1 MKAKRRWTSLILAM
15 AMTVSL
21 LSGCGQDAGTT
32 QAAESG
38 TQEGQEQTEEVSEAE
53 SGTAEETAGA
63 SLAQGGY
70 IPGEYSASSRGFGGD
85 VTVTI
90 VVDENQITEC
100 RIEGPEETDGVGSRA
115 VEELPEQILAAQSAE
130 VEAVSGATVTSEA
143 IVKALS
149 EALLEAAGE
158 EVLEEEISA
167 GMTPGTYRG
176 SAKGMNGTIVVDV
189 TVSEETID
197 AIEFV
202 ETIPREND
210 MIDESFWLSNYLID
224 MLDETPQ
231 ILATVTDRLPQRII
245 ESQSLA
251 VDAVAGATV
260 SSNGFINAVK
270 DALEQSGANLAAF
283 DKAPEKSDAV
293 EEYEAD
299 VIVIGGGTSG
309 ATAAAM
315 AAESGAN
322 VLLIEKS
329 GRLGGAGAL
338 SSEPMTLGAEIQ
350 KEAGFDPDPEEMY
363 EEWMSQTHWA
373 VNGYIVSKLLNNS
386 GETVDWLI
394 DKGFEFVY
402 NPTDTPLFWIVSYR
416 DHSIGT
422 MTQYNSF
429 NQMCSDV
436 DTILYETTAQS
447 LILDE
452 NGAVTGV
459 NAVKYDGTTVVARA
473 KAVIVAT
480 GGYGGSQE
488 LMEKYNGAYF
498 KMLGLTQNVGEGLTM
513 MLEAGAAE
521 HHVGGA
527 CAHQT
532 EVPVQIG
539 GFDVYDTAIPY
550 TITNLPV
557 LMRVDSTGQRFMD
570 ENEKASSPTAS
581 SSFVA
586 SNGGEFYTILT
597 QEQYDILKEQG
608 SAGLGMD
615 KNPDP
620 SFLTWPLGPE
630 DAMTNL
636 DAVMEA
642 AQEIGMAFRADTLEE
657 LAALTGMDADIL
669 TENVRVYNESCEA
682 GKDTMFYKDAQYMYP
697 YDMTGPFYAVKGCV
711 MSYNSLGGV
720 EVDEFMRVLD
730 GADQVIPGL
739 YAAGVDSIG
748 TILDGVAYPDLFG
761 VALGW
766 GFNSGK
772 MAGEYAANYALNR

>member
-1 MKAKRRWTSLILAM
+1 MRKRWLSLALA
-15 AMTVSL
+15 AALSITA
-21 LSGCGQDAGTT
+21 LSGCSGEET
-32 QAAESG
+32 AAQGS
-38 TQEGQEQTEEVSEAE
+38 TVQTMQEQTEEVSSAENESVTEGEA
-53 SGTAEETAGA
+53 SD
-63 SLAQGGY
+63 QGLY
-70 IPGEYSASSRGFGGD
+70 IPGEYSATVKGFGGD

-90 VVDENQITEC
+90 VVDENKITEC
-100 RIEGPEETDGVGSRA
+100 RIEGAEETDGVGSRA
-115 VEELPEQILAAQSAE
+115 VEELPGEILEAQSAE
-130 VEAVSGATVTSEA
+130 VEAVAGATVTSDA
-143 IVKALS
+143 IVQALE
-149 EALLEAAGE
+149 EALKEASGETVSDE
-158 EVLEEEISA
+158 EVSA

-197 AIEFV
+197 NIEFV

-231 ILATVTDRLPQRII
+231 IMVTVTDRLPERII

-283 DKAPEKSDAV
+283 DKVPEKSTET

-329 GRLGGAGAL
+329 GRLGGSGSL

-373 VNGYIVSKLLNNS
+373 VNGYIVSKFLNNS
-386 GETVDWLI
+386 GQTVDWLI

-459 NAVKYDGTTVVARA
+459 NAVKYDGTTVVAKA

-480 GGYGGSQE
+480 GGYGGSKE

-513 MLEAGAAE
+513 MLEAGAKE

-532 EVPVQIG
+532 EVPVQIS

-620 SFLTWPLGPE
+620 SFLTWPLGPD

-642 AQEIGMAFRADTLEE
+642 AEEIGMAFQADTLEE
-657 LAALTGMDADIL
+657 LAALTGMDADVL
-669 TENVRVYNESCEA
+669 TETVRVYNESCEA
-682 GKDTMFYKDAQYMYP
+682 GRDTMFYKDAQYMYP
-697 YDMTGPFYAVKGCV
+697 YDLTGPFYAVKGCV

-720 EVDEFMRVLD
+720 QVDEFMRVLNTEN
-730 GADQVIPGL
+730 QVIPGL
-739 YAAGVDSIG
+739 YAVGVDSIG
-748 TILDGVAYPDLFG
+748 TVLDGVAYPDLFG

-766 GFNSGK
+766 GFNSGR
-772 MAGEYAANYALNR
+772 MAGEYAADYALNN